1 MTATIL
7 VVDDEPDLEALVLQ
21 KFRRQIRDGAVAFV
35 FAHDGI
41 EALQSIVEHPH
52 VDMVVSD
59 INMPRMDGLS
69 LLQKLQEAEDKKSTI
84 IVSAYG
90 DMSNIR
96 TAMNRGAF
104 DFLTKPIDF
113 GDLEMTIDKTIRH
126 VEMMREARRRQAEAE
141 RAHASL
147 SRYFSPQIASRLAAV
162 GESNGM
168 EVHRREVATIFTDIT
183 SFTSLVETA
192 APEVL
197 GALLNEYIGGMTD
210 VVFAHE
216 GTVAKIIGDAIQIL
230 FNAPGDQPDYATR
243 AVACAHDLDA
253 WAQAFRE
260 RWKAKGVNFGATRI
274 GVHAGPALVG
284 NFGGSRFFDYTAY
297 GDTINTAARLEAANK
312 FLGTRICVSAAV
324 AGGYRE
330 IPGAAGRRS
339 DAARA
344 QRAAARLR
352 AAVGGGIRGA
362 GDRAIFRSV
371 RQARSRRRRGDAGL
385 RGTGRVCMPTMRWRA
400 FISAV
405 AQRRQGR
412 PHATGIRTSR
422 GDAGHES
429 AIFRPAII
437 VSSRRCFSIPAARRP
452 IPAMRSSACA
462 STRCCRWPKVLRR
475 SQNTS
480 RRRGG
485 R

>member
-21 KFRRQIRDGAVAFV
+21 KFRKQIREGSVQFV

-41 EALQSIVEHPH
+41 EALASIEQHPH

-69 LLQKLQEAEDKKSTI
+69 LLAKLQEAEDKKSTI

-126 VEMMREARRRQAEAE
+126 VETMREARRRQAEAE

-147 SRYFSPQIASRLAAV
+147 SRYFSPQIASRLAAI
-162 GESNGM
+162 GDSDGM
-168 EVHRREVATIFTDIT
+168 EVHWREIATIFTDIT
-183 SFTSLVETA
+183 SFTSLVETV

-197 GALLNEYIGGMTD
+197 GALLNEYVGGMTD

-216 GTVAKIIGDAIQIL
+216 GTVAKIIGDAIQVL
-230 FNAPGDQPDYATR
+230 FNAPGEQPDYARR
-243 AVACAHDLDA
+243 AIACAHDLDI

-260 RWKAKGVNFGATRI
+260 RWKDKGVNFGVTRI
-274 GVHAGPALVG
+274 GVHAGSALVG

-297 GDTINTAARLEAANK
+297 GDTVNTAARLEAANK
-312 FLGTRICVSAAV
+312 HLGTRICVSSAA
-324 AGGYRE
+324 AE
-330 IPGAAGRRS
+330 AAGN
-339 DAARA
+339 
-344 QRAAARLR
+344 
-352 AAVGGGIRGA
+352 
-362 GDRAIFRSV
+362 F
-371 RQARSRRRRGDAGL
+371 
-385 RGTGRVCMPTMRWRA
+385 
-400 FISAV
+400 
-405 AQRRQGR
+405 QGR
-412 PHATGIRTSR
+412 PVGDIMLRGRSEPLRAFEPLQDALFKAPATSQYVDAFAKLEA
-422 GDAGHES
+422 GDAT
-429 AIFRPAII
+429 AMPA
-437 VSSRRCFSIPAARRP
+437 FAALVGVHADDALAGFHLKRLLNGAKGVR
-452 IPAMRSSACA
+452 MQ
-462 STRCCRWPKVLRR
+462 LE
-475 SQNTS
+475 
-480 RRRGG
+480 
-485 R
+485 